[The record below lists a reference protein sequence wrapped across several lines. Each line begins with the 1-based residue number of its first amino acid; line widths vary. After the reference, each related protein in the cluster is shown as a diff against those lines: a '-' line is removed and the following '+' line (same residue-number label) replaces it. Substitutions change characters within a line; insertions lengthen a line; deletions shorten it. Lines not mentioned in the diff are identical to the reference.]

1 MALGETQIV
10 AETRE
15 FLMENGIV
23 LDSFSQVLVG
33 RRDQFKNFYFNSTIR
48 ILEMKVMLSGFLFL
62 LPQNRPQDQGAK
74 Q

>member
-15 FLMENGIV
+15 FLMENGIA

-62 LPQNRPQDQGAK
+62 LL
-74 Q
+74 